1 MSVAQL
7 AAGRRPAFLSRAARL
22 PWVTRLAAAWL
33 AVLVVLAVV
42 GPLVAPHDPNAID
55 LLRLFANPSAEHLLG
70 TDGTGRDIF
79 SRLVVGVRLTLL
91 GPLLVV
97 LLAVVVGTT
106 LAVTAAW
113 FGGWVDTVI
122 SRVLDVLFAFPGLVI
137 AMLAVALF
145 GSGLVAP
152 VIALSIAYVPVMA
165 RVLRTAAIRE
175 RNLPYVA
182 ALTVQG
188 ASRLS
193 ICLRHLVPNLLPI
206 ITVQA
211 VVGFS
216 YALLD
221 LAAISYLGLGLQPPA
236 ADWGLMVSAGQSA
249 ILAGHPLQS
258 IVAALLIVVTV
269 LATNLLGD
277 ALAAKFE
284 SGSPR

>member
-7 AAGRRPAFLSRAARL
+7 AAGRRPALLARAARIG
-22 PWVTRLAAAWL
+22 WVTRIAAAWL
-33 AVLVVLAVV
+33 AILVILAVI

-55 LLRLFANPSAEHLLG
+55 LLSLFANPSTEHLLG
-70 TDGTGRDIF
+70 TDSTGRDIF

-97 LLAVVVGTT
+97 VLAVAVGTA
-106 LAVTAAW
+106 LAVAAAW

-145 GSGLVAP
+145 GAGLVAP

-188 ASRLS
+188 AGRLS
-193 ICLRHLVPNLLPI
+193 ICLRHIVPNLLPI

-249 ILAGHPLQS
+249 ILSGHPLQS
-258 IVAALLIVVTV
+258 IVAAALIVVTV

-277 ALAAKFE
+277 ALAARFE
-284 SGSPR
+284 SGTSR